1 MPFFQDPQ
9 KSSQNYGTGEKL
21 DSDIV
26 TADTAS
32 ISLCERC
39 SYTCS
44 GDGIGPDAREL
55 ICGRIKVRTCLSLD
69 LSSLRGSRNQFLD

>member
-1 MPFFQDPQ
+1 MSFFQDPK
-9 KSSQNYGTGEKL
+9 KSSQNYGTGEKH
-21 DSDIV
+21 DSGIV

-32 ISLCERC
+32 TSLRKRC

-44 GDGIGPDAREL
+44 GDGIVPDAREL

-69 LSSLRGSRNQFLD
+69 LSGLRGGRNQSLD